1 MSITPDCASRYRYKS
16 IPPMGWRDT
25 DNGVMSKLKQI
36 QDVLSVNLARLKA
49 RWMQDEMRKGVR
61 KTGVN
66 AFAKHLGVG
75 NSALE
80 SIKDG
85 DGNPSLE
92 TLFKIADKFGL
103 EPWQL
108 FIKDI
113 DIDHKPRV
121 LTSSELSWYSRVEA
135 LRRDLPEPSN
145 GSETGKFA
153 PPPAPTKRPAHRLRR
168 KPPR

>member
-1 MSITPDCASRYRYKS
+1 MSITPYSASRSRYKS
-16 IPPMGWRDT
+16 IPPAGWRT
-25 DNGVMSKLKQI
+25 PDNGRMSKLKEI
-36 QDVLSVNLARLKA
+36 QDVLSVNLARLHA
-49 RWMQDEMRKGVR
+49 RWTQNEMRNGNR

-66 AFAKHLGVG
+66 AFAEYLGVG

-80 SIKDG
+80 SIASA
-85 DGNPSLE
+85 DGNPSLG

-113 DIDHKPRV
+113 DLDHPPRV
-121 LTSSELSWYSRVEA
+121 LTSSELAWYSKVEA
-135 LRRDLPEPSN
+135 LRRELPDPPS

-153 PPPAPTKRPAHRLRR
+153 PPPSTKRPAHKLKR
-168 KPPR
+168 KRSR